1 MEVLGIS
8 LNEVCSIDWM
18 GRQERS
24 HPELSCNWIVQ
35 KQERSSNLNERSLQV
50 GDYVNPIIIL

>member
-24 HPELSCNWIVQ
+24 HPELSCNWIV
-35 KQERSSNLNERSLQV
+35 
-50 GDYVNPIIIL
+50 